1 MLMDPKPR
9 IVVAEDDP
17 NILQLLE
24 HVLTVKGYEVTAAKD
39 GEEALESV
47 RRVKPPLL
55 IADVMMP
62 RRNGYQLVQE
72 LRKERIAL
80 KIILLTSKTD
90 PADVRQGIAAGA
102 DVYIAKPFDVQEVL
116 SHVGVLLAGRPS

>member
-1 MLMDPKPR
+1 MELKPR
-9 IVVAEDDP
+9 IVVAEDDL

-39 GEEALESV
+39 GEEALEAV
-47 RRVKPPLL
+47 RRLKPPLL

-62 RRNGYQLVQE
+62 RRNGYQLVQA
-72 LRKERIAL
+72 LRKERAAI

-90 PADVRQGIAAGA
+90 PADVRQGLDAGA
-102 DVYIAKPFDVQEVL
+102 DVYIAKPFDIQEVI
-116 SHVGVLLAGRPS
+116 SHVGVLLQGCPS